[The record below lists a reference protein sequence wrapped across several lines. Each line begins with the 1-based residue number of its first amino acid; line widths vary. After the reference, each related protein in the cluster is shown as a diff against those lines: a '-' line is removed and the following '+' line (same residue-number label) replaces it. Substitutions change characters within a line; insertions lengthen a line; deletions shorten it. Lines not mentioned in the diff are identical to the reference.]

1 MADPVPASLAQHATA
16 TCCRSGLL
24 RWHEIPKE
32 RALTAEEQTYVLD
45 VLVRWMQREL
55 RGA

>member
-16 TCCRSGLL
+16 TCCRSCLL